1 MRIAEA
7 AEISGLS
14 ADTIRFYEK
23 SGLLEP
29 IPRDSSGHRDF
40 APGDMGWLD
49 IISKL
54 RRTGM
59 PMKEMQQFAEL
70 NAIGKHTIP
79 QRYNLLKKHQ
89 ERVAARRADIEA
101 CEKIL
106 EHKLSVYGKMKEEMN
121 V

>member
-7 AEISGLS
+7 AQISGLS

-29 IPRDSSGHRDF
+29 IPRDLSGHRNF
-40 APGDMGWLD
+40 APSDMGWLD

-54 RRTGM
+54 RTTGM
-59 PMKEMQQFAEL
+59 PMKEMQLFAEL
-70 NAIGKHTIP
+70 NALGEHTIP
-79 QRYNLLKKHQ
+79 QRYDLLKAHQ
-89 ERVAARRADIEA
+89 ERVAERRAEIEA

-106 EHKLSVYGKMKEEMN
+106 EHKLAVYGKMKKEMN
-121 V
+121 A

>member
-7 AEISGLS
+7 AQISGLS

-29 IPRDSSGHRDF
+29 IPRDASGHRNF

-54 RRTGM
+54 RTTGM

-70 NAIGKHTIP
+70 NAKGKHTIP
-79 QRYNLLKKHQ
+79 QRYELLKKHQ
-89 ERVAARRADIEA
+89 QRVAERRAEIEA

-106 EHKLSVYGKMKEEMN
+106 DHKLSIYGKLKEEMSA
-121 V
+121 